1 MGGGETIVLR
11 VKDNKAVVRK
21 RLRRGLE
28 CNRGKWYN
36 CILIQ
41 TYENLKTNNK
51 KKEENTKL

>member
-28 CNRGKWYN
+28 CNRGK
-36 CILIQ
+36 
-41 TYENLKTNNK
+41 
-51 KKEENTKL
+51 